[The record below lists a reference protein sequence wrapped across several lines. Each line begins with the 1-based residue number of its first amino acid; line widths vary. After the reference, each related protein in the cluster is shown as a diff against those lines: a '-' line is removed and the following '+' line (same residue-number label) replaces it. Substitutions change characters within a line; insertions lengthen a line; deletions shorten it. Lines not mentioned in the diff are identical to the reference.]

1 MALVCKFTSLIPRP
15 DSQDGGFVN
24 VVTLFFFSQH
34 YFVDNELIF
43 VRRKQIFIIS
53 KLVSVEQEGVA
64 AGTAI
69 SALSDFSAIKE
80 LDKITKEIEELGR
93 LVYLVILIIL

>member
-1 MALVCKFTSLIPRP
+1 M
-15 DSQDGGFVN
+15 
-24 VVTLFFFSQH
+24 
-34 YFVDNELIF
+34 
-43 VRRKQIFIIS
+43 
-53 KLVSVEQEGVA
+53 VSFEQEGVA

-93 LVYLVILIIL
+93 LVYKYFVDLLIIICRIAPTLLVKIYQHSEQFRCC